1 MFLNGE
7 GGGIERSLSTSILVN
22 EDKQDYLREL
32 VGWGGLKS
40 GEVGRVGGRVGTF
53 NSSLIMGLDVAKE
66 QRRSGG

>member
-32 VGWGGLKS
+32 VGWGGGKS
-40 GEVGRVGGRVGTF
+40 GEVGRVGG
-53 NSSLIMGLDVAKE
+53 
-66 QRRSGG
+66 